1 MTHLS
6 QQSRGRTG
14 TKTQPSS
21 NGTCPMS
28 AWKAVLLMGQDFLA
42 KGSVVINR
50 STELQH
56 WLEEGGQESP
66 GEAPRGWF

>member
-1 MTHLS
+1 
-6 QQSRGRTG
+6 
-14 TKTQPSS
+14 
-21 NGTCPMS
+21 MS

-42 KGSVVINR
+42 KDSVVIKR

-56 WLEEGGQESP
+56 CLEEGGQEST

>member
-42 KGSVVINR
+42 VGSVVINR
-50 STELQH
+50 STEL
-56 WLEEGGQESP
+56 LEEVGQEST
-66 GEAPRGWF
+66 GEAPRGWS